1 MVHVLIF
8 ITGIVIAVP
17 AWFAL
22 IAYRF
27 APKGKRG
34 HKPLAWISMEAE
46 SANARWA
53 YRFI

>member
-34 HKPLAWISMEAE
+34 HKPLVIRSVTEDSTGWQGGGDD
-46 SANARWA
+46 
-53 YRFI
+53 

>member
-8 ITGIVIAVP
+8 IAVIVIAVP

-27 APKGKRG
+27 APKGRRG
-34 HKPLAWISMEAE
+34 HKTLVIRNVMEDGT
-46 SANARWA
+46 RWQGGGDD
-53 YRFI
+53 